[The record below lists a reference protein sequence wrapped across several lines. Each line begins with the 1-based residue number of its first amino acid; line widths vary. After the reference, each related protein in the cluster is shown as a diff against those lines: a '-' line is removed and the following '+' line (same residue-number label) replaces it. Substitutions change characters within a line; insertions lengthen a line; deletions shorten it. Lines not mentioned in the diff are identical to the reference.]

1 MDRNQTVEGT
11 KKTKSKARDRL
22 SALMVKSISAP
33 GIYHDGGGLYLQVS
47 RLESRSKSWFLR
59 YTIEGKVR
67 DMGLG
72 SLTEWSLSEI
82 RERAKKFRRMLDDK
96 LDPIEIR
103 NSERMLQKANVAE
116 KAKQVASQKTFAE
129 CAAECHKSLKSSW
142 KNIKHGDQWI
152 NTLTTYAFPTIGKCL
167 VTDVDKGSIKNVMLP
182 IWLSKKDTADRLLQR
197 IRTVMDWA
205 VAHEYHPGYKPSLWK
220 DLATILPQRPDQQRK
235 HFSSC
240 PYVDVGPLIKQL
252 QATGVTPIVKL
263 CFEFMILTAARSGE
277 ARGTLKSEVD
287 FDRKNWRIDGSR
299 MKAGITHTVPL
310 SDRAEAILREAFLLA
325 PESIFVFPSAR
336 NKVALSDQAFTKV
349 VLRENL
355 KVSYTAHGFRSSF
368 RTWAGKLTNYD
379 RIVCELALAHDLKTD
394 VESAYDRNDYED
406 KRRHL
411 MQDWACFL
419 VAQVNGKTTSNDVVS

>member
-1 MDRNQTVEGT
+1 MDRDQVAADI

-22 SALMVKSISAP
+22 SALMVKSITTP

-82 RERAKKFRRMLDDK
+82 RERAKKYRRMLDDK
-96 LDPIEIR
+96 LDPIEVR
-103 NSERMLQKANVAE
+103 NSERLLQKAEVAE
-116 KAKQVASQKTFAE
+116 KAKLQASQKTFAE
-129 CAAECHKSLKSSW
+129 CAYECHKSLKSSW
-142 KNIKHGDQWI
+142 KNSKHGDQWI
-152 NTLTTYAFPTIGKCL
+152 NTLTTYAFPILGKNL
-167 VTDVDKGSIKNVMLP
+167 IAEVDKHSIKNVMLP

-220 DLATILPQRPDQQRK
+220 DLTTILPQRPDQQRK

-240 PYVDVGPLIKQL
+240 PYADVGPLVKQL
-252 QATGVTPIVKL
+252 QATGVTQIVKL

-277 ARGTLKSEVD
+277 ARGALKSEID
-287 FDRKNWRIDGSR
+287 FDKKIWRIDGSR

-310 SDRAEAILREAFLLA
+310 SDRAEAILREAF
-325 PESIFVFPSAR
+325 SIEPDSVFVFPSTR
-336 NKVALSDQAFTKV
+336 KKTALSDQAFTKV

-355 KVSYTAHGFRSSF
+355 KVAYTAHGFRSSF

-394 VESAYDRNDYED
+394 VESAYDRNDYEE

-411 MQDWACFL
+411 MQDWASYL
-419 VAQVNGKTTSNDVVS
+419 KAEGNANRRSSNAVS

>member
-1 MDRNQTVEGT
+1 MDRNQVAADA

-22 SALMVKSISAP
+22 SALMVKSITAP

-82 RERAKKFRRMLDDK
+82 RERAKKYRRMLDDK
-96 LDPIEIR
+96 LDPIEVR
-103 NSERMLQKANVAE
+103 NSERLLQKAEVAE
-116 KAKQVASQKTFAE
+116 KAKLQASQKTFAE
-129 CAAECHKSLKSSW
+129 CAYECHKSLKSSW
-142 KNIKHGDQWI
+142 KNSKHGDQWI
-152 NTLTTYAFPTIGKCL
+152 NTLTTYAFPILGKNL
-167 VTDVDKGSIKNVMLP
+167 IAEVDKHSIKNVMLP

-220 DLATILPQRPDQQRK
+220 DLTTILPQRPDQQRK

-240 PYVDVGPLIKQL
+240 PHTDVGLLVRQL
-252 QATGVTPIVKL
+252 HATSVTPVVKL

-277 ARGTLKSEVD
+277 ARGALKSEID
-287 FDRKNWRIDGSR
+287 FDKKIWRIDGSR

-310 SDRAEAILREAFLLA
+310 SDRAEAVLREAF
-325 PESIFVFPSAR
+325 SIEPDGVFVFPSAR
-336 NKVALSDQAFTKV
+336 KKTALSDQAFTKV

-355 KVSYTAHGFRSSF
+355 KVAYTAHGFRSSF
-368 RTWAGKLTNYD
+368 RTWAGKLTSYD

-394 VESAYDRNDYED
+394 VESAYDRNDYEE

-411 MQDWACFL
+411 MQDWASYL
-419 VAQVNGKTTSNDVVS
+419 MTQGNAKTSNSIAVS

>member
-1 MDRNQTVEGT
+1 MDRNQVVESK

-82 RERAKKFRRMLDDK
+82 RDRAKKFRRMLDDK

-103 NSERMLQKANVAE
+103 KSDLLLQKVDVAE
-116 KAKQVASQKTFAE
+116 KAMLVASQKTFAE

-142 KNIKHGDQWI
+142 KNTKHGDQWI
-152 NTLTTYAFPTIGKCL
+152 NTLTTYAFPTLGKYL
-167 VTDVDKGSIKNVMLP
+167 VTEVDKNSIKNVMLP

-220 DLATILPQRPDQQRK
+220 DLSTILPQRPDQPRK

-240 PYVDVGPLIKQL
+240 PYADVGALIRQL
-252 QATGVTPIVKL
+252 QVTGVTPIVKL

-277 ARGTLKSEVD
+277 ARGALKTEVD
-287 FDRKNWRIDGSR
+287 FDQKIWRIDGGR

-310 SDRAEAILREAFLLA
+310 SDKAEAILREAFLVA

-379 RIVCELALAHDLKTD
+379 RIVCELALAHDLKTE
-394 VESAYDRNDYED
+394 VESAYDRNDYEE

-411 MQDWACFL
+411 MQDWANYL
-419 VAQVNGKTTSNDVVS
+419 SMQVIAKPFSSNAVS